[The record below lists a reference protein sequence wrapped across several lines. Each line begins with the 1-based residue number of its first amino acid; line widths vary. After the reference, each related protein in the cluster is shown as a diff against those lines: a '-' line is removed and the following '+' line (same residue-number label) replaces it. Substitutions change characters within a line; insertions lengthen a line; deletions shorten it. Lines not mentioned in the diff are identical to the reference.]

1 MAIMVKL
8 ILILVSSLL
17 VMSCGGNRCSYI
29 ESEHFIGDTSVN
41 QFVLRD
47 TSYIAHLEKL
57 PDIIDDPN
65 IGEFVG
71 FSNRSSSEF
80 LLLVKENGGMRN
92 QYNYFCLTD
101 SVHSEYRPKIS
112 ILEDSV
118 FNTTLGVHI
127 GSSEK
132 EFCEKYKG
140 LNFSV
145 SQSASEKA
153 YEFQDTINQ
162 YRSIYRFNNGIL
174 KYVEFG
180 YVW

>member
-1 MAIMVKL
+1 MAIMEKL
-8 ILILVSSLL
+8 ILILVNSLL
-17 VMSCGGNRCSYI
+17 VMSCGRDRCACIKSA
-29 ESEHFIGDTSVN
+29 HLTGDISVN

-47 TSYIAHLEKL
+47 TSCFVNLGKI
-57 PDIIDDPN
+57 PGIIDDPD

-71 FSNRSSSEF
+71 FSNISSSEF
-80 LLLVKENGGMRN
+80 LLLVKENGGWRN

-101 SVHSEYRPKIS
+101 SINSEYRPKIAV
-112 ILEDSV
+112 LEDSV
-118 FNTTLGVHI
+118 FYTTIGAHI
-127 GSSEK
+127 GSSEM
-132 EFCEKYKG
+132 EFREKYKV

-145 SQSASEKA
+145 SQNASEKT

-162 YRSIYRFNNGIL
+162 YRSIYRFNEGIL